1 MKLCFLLFHPVHTPL
16 RKIWNLLPQA
26 TDSDDPVPGHIPLH
40 NLSDHSEM
48 PVSVSR
54 IPFSVFIRTAH
65 IQIFQ
70 KCIRASAAFKTDL
83 IVISTFCRSK
93 FHVSAVVSFTAYR
106 NCIMIS
112 CSHGTVTIFYFDVCT
127 SVIFYL
133 NNRIRRLDFKMYIY
147 FFVSLKALPVSAV
160 LPLCFPACPLQEY
173 RPLLTTANIF
183 QCITVRSF
191 LHFDTATVQIK
202 LRTVSAPGSVTI
214 Q

>member
-1 MKLCFLLFHPVHTPL
+1 MIPFPVIYRFIIYLITL
-16 RKIWNLLPQA
+16 KCRFQFQ
-26 TDSDDPVPGHIPLH
+26 DS
-40 NLSDHSEM
+40 
-48 PVSVSR
+48 
-54 IPFSVFIRTAH
+54 FSVFIRTAH

-83 IVISTFCRSK
+83 IVISTFFRSK
-93 FHVSAVVSFTAYR
+93 FHVFAVVSFTAYR

-147 FFVSLKALPVSAV
+147 FFVSLKLQFQRCFHYVSLHV
-160 LPLCFPACPLQEY
+160 LCKNIDLF
-173 RPLLTTANIF
+173 LTTANIF

-202 LRTVSAPGSVTI
+202 LRDFCSRIRHHTIIVTGFI
-214 Q
+214 